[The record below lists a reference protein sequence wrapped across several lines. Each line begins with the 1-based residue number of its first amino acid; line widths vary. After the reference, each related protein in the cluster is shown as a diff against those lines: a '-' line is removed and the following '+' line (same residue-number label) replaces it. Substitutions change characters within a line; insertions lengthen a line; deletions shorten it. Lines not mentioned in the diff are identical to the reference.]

1 MTKANVIYILADDM
15 GYGDFGKF
23 NPLIHTPNL
32 DRLVESGCTLA
43 NCYAASPVCAPA
55 RAAIMTG
62 RYPQR
67 TGAVDTLEVRGL
79 DRLKLSEI
87 TIGDVFKANGYHT
100 GLVGKWHNGAIQ
112 EEYHPNRRGFD
123 EFFGFRGG
131 WNDYFD
137 YVIER
142 NGQRLSCDRTYLTDV
157 FGREAVD
164 FVERNA
170 QQPFFLHLAYNCPHF
185 PFMVPES
192 YLERYLEKGLPRDT
206 AVIYG
211 MIECMDEGIGRLL
224 DTLEVLGLSENTIV
238 IFSSDNGPD
247 LGQESGLEGM
257 NRYNANLRGY
267 KQLVYEGGIQVPAV
281 IRWPGKIPADMV
293 SDEIVHG
300 TDWLPTLM
308 RLCGLT
314 YEGLPKLDG
323 MDVSEA
329 FFGGN
334 LPKRT
339 LCWQWNRFVPEKGC
353 NAAIRKG
360 DMKFVHPPVDVYME
374 LPASEVDM
382 DVEIKYHPERYTTL
396 YTAPTEVRR
405 MPKAPLEELY
415 NLKEDKS
422 EEMNLIEEMPGEAA
436 ALKRE
441 LYDWF
446 DEVEKE
452 RLS

>member
-32 DRLVESGCTLA
+32 DRLVETGCTLA

-67 TGAVDTLEVRGL
+67 TGVIDTLEVRGL

-87 TIGDVFKANGYHT
+87 TIGDIFKENGYYT
-100 GLVGKWHNGAIQ
+100 GLVGKWHNGAID
-112 EEYHPNRRGFD
+112 EEYHPNNRGFD
-123 EFFGFRGG
+123 EFLGFRGG
-131 WNDYFD
+131 WNDYFN
-137 YVIER
+137 YNIER
-142 NGQRLSCDRTYLTDV
+142 NGVKLACDGAYLTDV
-157 FGREAVD
+157 FSREAVD

-170 QQPFFLHLAYNCPHF
+170 SKPFFLHLAYNCPHF
-185 PFMVPES
+185 PFMVPEI

-224 DTLEVLGLSENTIV
+224 DTLDRLNLAENTIV

-247 LGQESGLEGM
+247 LGQESGLKGM

-281 IRWPGKIPADMV
+281 IRWPGKIPEDIV

-308 RLCGLT
+308 NLCDLNC
-314 YEGLPKLDG
+314 EKQPKFDG
-323 MDVSEA
+323 IDITKALIGESMPE
-329 FFGGN
+329 
-334 LPKRT
+334 RT
-339 LCWQWNRFVPEKGC
+339 LYWQWNRFVPEKGC

-360 DMKFVHPPVDVYME
+360 DMKFIHPPVEAYMK
-374 LPASEVDM
+374 LPETETAM
-382 DVEIKYHPERYTTL
+382 DIEIKYHPEKFTQIYAQPIEERNMNN
-396 YTAPTEVRR
+396 AP
-405 MPKAPLEELY
+405 KEELY
-415 NLKEDKS
+415 DLGKDKS
-422 EEMNLIEEMPGEAA
+422 EQANLIEEMPKEAA
-436 ALKRE
+436 NLKRE

-446 DEVEKE
+446 DEVERE